1 MYLSYLDSLLHLT
14 RITQTFEPV
23 YFCTMVDNVDCD
35 QTGAVVLL
43 KMVINKYGLVGYIV
57 KQEAL
62 KGLA

>member
-1 MYLSYLDSLLHLT
+1 
-14 RITQTFEPV
+14 
-23 YFCTMVDNVDCD
+23 MVDNVDCD

-62 KGLA
+62 KGLAWWYVGIVL